1 MSHVP
6 TLWALWDPQAS
17 LGAPKKRLT
26 VFFFNIR
33 KRFLKDAKTRLT
45 TRNPTHTL
53 GVDRGNLQCEQLAAS
68 NTEMQL
74 KIQNLESGIERLRND
89 LEGEVSSNEK
99 LNIALNVSKSLVDN
113 LNTKYAEAVEQV
125 NKSAKTFV
133 DHDKT
138 KQALKKPKRKCPD

>member
-1 MSHVP
+1 
-6 TLWALWDPQAS
+6 
-17 LGAPKKRLT
+17 
-26 VFFFNIR
+26 
-33 KRFLKDAKTRLT
+33 
-45 TRNPTHTL
+45 
-53 GVDRGNLQCEQLAAS
+53 
-68 NTEMQL
+68 MQL

-138 KQALKKPKRKCPD
+138 KQALKKAKEEVSRLTNKTNDSLKTITKLCETTIPDQIITKCFSKTIILKISF